1 MRRILTVCL
10 STLLLFSADTAFAA
24 RKVKTKVPPDPQKE
38 LKDKLNRYFNGY
50 STLGQTTRTAAR
62 LQQLSISDSLQTI
75 EVTADSHFGENIFTP
90 IAANNIYRDVM
101 QLMPDSIRTY
111 QLKITSG
118 GWDIRQLVPYRLQ
131 ENPDDSR
138 SWGDIS
144 YEGKPWVSNVSLP
157 YRITNGL
164 QNRHLCL
171 WASHG
176 RYYNIGQRIWKWQ
189 RPELFGTTEDLFT
202 QTIVIPYLIPMLEKA
217 GAIVFTPRERDWQR
231 HEVIVDN
238 DSPKGYHET
247 CDTHRW
253 TTADSAGFAF
263 HPGVYYDHE
272 NPFMAGTARKASV
285 GGKGRQQSTVTW
297 QPDLPEAGRYAVY
310 VSYQTVD
317 GSIDDAHYT
326 VWHQGVPTRF
336 DVNQQMGGST
346 WVYLGTFD
354 FDAGASMRNCV
365 VLTNESRHHKGIV
378 TADAVRFGGGMG
390 NIQRGDTVSGLPRC
404 LEGSRYYAQ
413 WAGMPYNVYST
424 KNGEDDYGDDIN
436 ARSYMA
442 NLLGGGSVYM
452 PDTTGRNVPLELSLA
467 IHSDAGFT
475 RDGRTHT
482 GTLAVCTT
490 YLNDSIL
497 GTGLTRLVS
506 RDLADELLTSVSS
519 DMKRLYGSWE
529 MREIFDRN
537 YSESRCPYVP
547 SAILETLSHQNFAD
561 MRYAQDPNF
570 RFNFARSVYKALLRY
585 ISRMH
590 HTTYTVSPLTPDH
603 LRVELKGHDEARI
616 SWNHVD
622 DPDEPTAKATGY
634 IVYTA
639 AGNGG
644 FDNGRYVKGRVTSFT
659 THIDPG
665 VLYSFRV
672 AAVNDGGESFPSE
685 VVSVFNVPE
694 AQKTVLIVNGFHRLA
709 SPHVRDNAAE
719 QGFDFEVDPGVS
731 YGRTAGW
738 LGYQTNFSKA
748 AMGKSGSKGLGFT
761 NDSLMGQF
769 IAGNDFNYIRTHA
782 DAIASAGRYAIA
794 SCSKEALES
803 NEVQT
808 AEYSMIDLI
817 LGLERNDGYSLRR
830 CEAFPTRLRQQLQ
843 RFTQNGGALLVS
855 GSYVGA
861 DMQMPSDRRYLEDVL
876 KCNYVGTNADSLQ
889 RDTINGLGTTF
900 EFYRQLN
907 ETHYAATRPDILQP
921 VAPAYS
927 AMLYADDYSACV
939 AYDGKNY
946 KAMTMG
952 FPFECIKSE
961 RKRHT
966 VMHAFLKFLLPTYK

>member
-10 STLLLFSADTAFAA
+10 STLLLLSADTAFAA

-90 IAANNIYRDVM
+90 TAANNIYRDVM

-176 RYYNIGQRIWKWQ
+176 RYYNISQRIWKWQ

-404 LEGSRYYAQ
+404 LEGSRRACQDGHGYCDA
-413 WAGMPYNVYST
+413 WR
-424 KNGEDDYGDDIN
+424 E
-436 ARSYMA
+436 RSSCKVLCR
-442 NLLGGGSVYM
+442 LLSGKH
-452 PDTTGRNVPLELSLA
+452 GR
-467 IHSDAGFT
+467 G
-475 RDGRTHT
+475 
-482 GTLAVCTT
+482 
-490 YLNDSIL
+490 
-497 GTGLTRLVS
+497 
-506 RDLADELLTSVSS
+506 
-519 DMKRLYGSWE
+519 
-529 MREIFDRN
+529 
-537 YSESRCPYVP
+537 
-547 SAILETLSHQNFAD
+547 
-561 MRYAQDPNF
+561 
-570 RFNFARSVYKALLRY
+570 
-585 ISRMH
+585 
-590 HTTYTVSPLTPDH
+590 
-603 LRVELKGHDEARI
+603 
-616 SWNHVD
+616 
-622 DPDEPTAKATGY
+622 
-634 IVYTA
+634 
-639 AGNGG
+639 
-644 FDNGRYVKGRVTSFT
+644 
-659 THIDPG
+659 
-665 VLYSFRV
+665 
-672 AAVNDGGESFPSE
+672 
-685 VVSVFNVPE
+685 
-694 AQKTVLIVNGFHRLA
+694 
-709 SPHVRDNAAE
+709 
-719 QGFDFEVDPGVS
+719 
-731 YGRTAGW
+731 
-738 LGYQTNFSKA
+738 
-748 AMGKSGSKGLGFT
+748 
-761 NDSLMGQF
+761 
-769 IAGNDFNYIRTHA
+769 
-782 DAIASAGRYAIA
+782 
-794 SCSKEALES
+794 
-803 NEVQT
+803 
-808 AEYSMIDLI
+808 
-817 LGLERNDGYSLRR
+817 
-830 CEAFPTRLRQQLQ
+830 
-843 RFTQNGGALLVS
+843 
-855 GSYVGA
+855 
-861 DMQMPSDRRYLEDVL
+861 
-876 KCNYVGTNADSLQ
+876 
-889 RDTINGLGTTF
+889 
-900 EFYRQLN
+900 
-907 ETHYAATRPDILQP
+907 
-921 VAPAYS
+921 
-927 AMLYADDYSACV
+927 
-939 AYDGKNY
+939 
-946 KAMTMG
+946 
-952 FPFECIKSE
+952 
-961 RKRHT
+961 
-966 VMHAFLKFLLPTYK
+966 